1 LCASTPV
8 GPTPSPTTRGRG
20 CCRAANVA
28 QAHLP
33 SLPRASRAGFLYELQ
48 LDEDFAKAAAYSLE
62 ESGLVRRSF
71 FTFGGGTEE
80 ADYVLRGTAKRTQY
94 NGKVIS

>member
-1 LCASTPV
+1 M
-8 GPTPSPTTRGRG
+8 
-20 CCRAANVA
+20 
-28 QAHLP
+28 
-33 SLPRASRAGFLYELQ
+33 YELQ